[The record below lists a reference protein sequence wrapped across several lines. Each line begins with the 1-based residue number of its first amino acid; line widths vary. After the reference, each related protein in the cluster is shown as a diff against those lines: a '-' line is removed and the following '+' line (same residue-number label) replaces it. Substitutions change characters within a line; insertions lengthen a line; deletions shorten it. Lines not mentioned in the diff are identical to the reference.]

1 MSPTRLVTLF
11 ALGLLASGAAPA
23 EKIRNHF
30 DSDAAMRAPG
40 YFDTVVWGG
49 RGDAEWRVVGD
60 TNPPSA
66 PNRLIQIRDGRPAG
80 PIAVALRRT
89 YVFQDGRVSTG
100 LRRGAGQGG
109 IVLRAT
115 GEKDFVVLLLDLTSG
130 AARLTAY
137 RDGKATELATGAA
150 KIEHEWGILSIDAAG
165 SAIRARWNG
174 DPLLQAT
181 DPRPLAGRTG
191 LATTGPGAVSFDE
204 FVLEPAEES
213 GSKSEVPS
221 PKS

>member
-1 MSPTRLVTLF
+1 MSSTRLAALL
-11 ALGLLASGAAPA
+11 ALGLAVSGAAPA
-23 EKIRNHF
+23 ERVRNHF
-30 DSDAAMRAPG
+30 DADAAMRAPG
-40 YFDTVVWGG
+40 FFDLVVWGG

-130 AARLTAY
+130 EARLTSY
-137 RDGKATELATGAA
+137 RDGKATHLASGAA
-150 KIEHEWGILSIDAAG
+150 KLEHEWGVLSIDAAG
-165 SAIRARWNG
+165 PSIRASWNEA
-174 DPLLQAT
+174 PLLQAT
-181 DPRPLAGRTG
+181 DPRPVAGRTG
-191 LATTGPGAVSFDE
+191 LATTGPGSVSFDE
-204 FVLEPAEES
+204 FVLDPAEGS
-213 GSKSEVPS
+213 GGKSEVS
-221 PKS
+221 PPRS

>member
-1 MSPTRLVTLF
+1 MSPTRLAALL
-11 ALGLLASGAAPA
+11 ALGLSVSGAAPA

-40 YFDTVVWGG
+40 FFDTVVWGG
-49 RGDAEWRVVGD
+49 RGDAEWKVVGD

-66 PNRLIQIRDGRPAG
+66 PNRLIQTLDGRPAG

-130 AARLTAY
+130 EARLTSH
-137 RDGKATELATGAA
+137 RDGKATELTKGTA
-150 KIEHEWGILSIDAAG
+150 KIEHEWGVLAIDAEG
-165 SAIRARWNG
+165 PSIRALWNG
-174 DPLLQAT
+174 ALLLEGT
-181 DPRPLAGRTG
+181 DPRPIAGRSG

-204 FVLEPAEES
+204 FVLEPAEA
-213 GSKSEVPS
+213 PA